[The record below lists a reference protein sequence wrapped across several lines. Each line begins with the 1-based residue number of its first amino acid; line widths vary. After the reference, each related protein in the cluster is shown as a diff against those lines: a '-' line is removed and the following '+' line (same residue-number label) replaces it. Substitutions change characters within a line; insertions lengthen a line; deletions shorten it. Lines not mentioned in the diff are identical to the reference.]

1 METQTKREI
10 MNNLREINAENF
22 DEFLNEIVEVS
33 GNLQFS
39 KEAKDINWK
48 IPLPKTNEEFKEF
61 TKKYYGVELNVDVVV
76 WDDGIQYEIKEEH
89 SEYSKNGLYKLWDKK
104 FGQYDGLKIL
114 LSSLFGDLTCGG
126 VAGSHYGQT
135 KLSKSKANE
144 LVNWDG
150 INNSVK
156 RQVKLEEQRKDLQEI
171 FG

>member
-1 METQTKREI
+1 MEKETKKQI
-10 MNNLREINAENF
+10 VNALNF
-22 DEFLNEIVEVS
+22 DFEEFVDEIVEVS

-76 WDDGIQYEIKEEH
+76 WDDGIQYKIKEGEA
-89 SEYSKNGLYKLWDKK
+89 EYSKNDLYKLWNKK
-104 FGQYDGLKIL
+104 FGNGLKIL
-114 LSSLFGDLTCGG
+114 LSSLFGDLSCGG
-126 VAGSHYGQT
+126 IAGSHYGQT
-135 KLSKSKANE
+135 KLNKSKANE
-144 LVNWDG
+144 LINWDG
-150 INNSVK
+150 IDNSVK